1 MKRMKQDVRRALCLA
16 ILLAAAGCGGDAV
29 EAPTGPS
36 AAADGAPATSPGRAT
51 PGASFDWSMPARFG
65 GDGDGDGLIDYP
77 RTQEEIAPTSWAVDF
92 DACAVADGERYAWH
106 VDERRVAS
114 VSSCRYTHA
123 FPAEGTYEVALH
135 VVRDG
140 EPGVWAE
147 ETVTVQD
154 WLVVSFG
161 DSYASG
167 EGVPEVQ
174 LANPALRLSVESLF
188 RDLVE
193 VRLNLEEALEEKGL
207 AEDALA
213 TAEQRLEDFRA
224 GCDDVEGWD
233 DFADCARALGD
244 LAFDTYG
251 DAEDHFEQAVDNA
264 QERLDAAVALV
275 ESLRN
280 TRASLE
286 ATIEASTAGFQTPR
300 WQAAYSV
307 EDWGDE
313 DCHRSAE
320 AAPAQAALAL
330 ERSDP
335 RTSVTFVHLACTG
348 ARIDRFRAM
357 MRDQVPWAA
366 ELVGTREVDAVFLS
380 IGGNDAGFAD
390 LAAACAGQQ
399 PCYVDDPA
407 VDPADASFLCSLI
420 ELIGFG
426 DACTELF
433 DNVPDRS
440 AKQILSSGL
449 DSLPKKY
456 RELATELL
464 PGLPGLLEPLAGPGA
479 GGRGRPG
486 RGRGYPGRPGPG
498 SDPAERVRSSR
509 VYITEYVDMTK
520 DDARAY
526 CAFDR
531 TDPLGTVPGI
541 TADEMA
547 WLDRTAARGINRAV
561 ADAATE
567 HGWTYV
573 EQIYDAYAPHGYCA
587 RTHWVVRA
595 HETFLQ
601 QGDEKGIAH
610 PNFTGHPRNA
620 GSIFAALGD
629 DLYPGGPEAPPRAP
643 DPAAGPGV
651 GNPPGTPGGPSSP
664 TGSP

>member
-1 MKRMKQDVRRALCLA
+1 MNTMKRNVRRALCLA
-16 ILLAAAGCGGDAV
+16 MLLAAAGCGDAL
-29 EAPTGPS
+29 ETPTEPS
-36 AAADGAPATSPGRAT
+36 STARGAPETSPDRAT

-65 GDGDGDGLIDYP
+65 GDANGDGLIDYP
-77 RTQEEIAPTSWAVDF
+77 RTEEEIAPSSWAVHF
-92 DACAVADGERYAWH
+92 DACHVPAGARYVWH

-174 LANPALRLSVESLF
+174 LANPALRLSIDSLF

-213 TAEQRLEDFRA
+213 AAEERLEDFRA
-224 GCDDVEGWD
+224 SCDDIDGWD
-233 DFADCARALGD
+233 DVAACARALGD
-244 LAFDTYG
+244 LAFDTYD
-251 DAEDHFEQAVDNA
+251 DAQDHFEQAVENA
-264 QERLDAAVALV
+264 RERLDAAVALV
-275 ESLRN
+275 ESLRS
-280 TRASLE
+280 TRESLE

-300 WQAAYSV
+300 WQAPYSV
-307 EDWGDE
+307 EDWGGE
-313 DCHRSAE
+313 PCHRSAE

-348 ARIDRFRAM
+348 ARVDEFPANM
-357 MRDQVPWAA
+357 QQQLPWAE
-366 ELVGTREVDAVFLS
+366 ELVGTREVDAVLLS

-390 LAAACAGQQ
+390 LASACVGQQ

-426 DACTELF
+426 DACTDLF
-433 DNVPDRS
+433 DAVPDRS
-440 AKQILSSGL
+440 AKQILNSGL
-449 DSLPKKY
+449 DALPEKY
-456 RELATELL
+456 SELATELL

-486 RGRGYPGRPGPG
+486 PGG
-498 SDPAERVRSSR
+498 DPAERVRSSR

-541 TADEMA
+541 TDDEMA
-547 WLDRTAARGINRAV
+547 WLDQTAARGINRAV
-561 ADAATE
+561 ADAAE
-567 HGWTYV
+567 AHGWTYV
-573 EQIYDAYAPHGYCA
+573 ERIYDAYAPHGYCA

-620 GSIFAALGD
+620 GSIFEALGA

-651 GNPPGTPGGPSSP
+651 GNAPGTPGGPSSP